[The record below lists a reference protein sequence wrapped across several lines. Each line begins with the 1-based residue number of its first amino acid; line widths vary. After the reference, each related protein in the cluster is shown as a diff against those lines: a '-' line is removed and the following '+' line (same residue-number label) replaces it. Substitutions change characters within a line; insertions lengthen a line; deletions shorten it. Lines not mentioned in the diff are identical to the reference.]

1 MFDPAQNTIPFRIP
15 EIVLMKRVVWS
26 CGMLATIAL
35 LLFPPH
41 AALAQGVTSAAVAGR
56 VTDESG
62 TPVPAAQLTLINGST
77 GQRYAARSRDD
88 GRYSF
93 ENVDV
98 GGPYTLAVRALGF
111 EPRTSTPFNLQ
122 LGQRLTQDLSIKR
135 AAVELA
141 GVIVETSSN
150 PLLSTAR
157 TGAGS
162 FISDSALRRLPTLNR
177 AFNDFVN
184 TAPQIV
190 KTPGGGTSFT
200 GQNDR
205 FNNIQIDGT
214 VNNDLFAL
222 GASNQVPGGGVNAR
236 PISIE
241 AVKEYQALTAPFDVR
256 QGGFVGGL
264 INAVTKSGTN
274 ELHGSVFGYLQ
285 NENFVGSDTNGVSV
299 PVADY
304 QQQQYGFTLGGPI
317 VRDKLHFF
325 VTGDFRHDN
334 RPFATSIQLGANGD
348 TTGVGITQARFDSV
362 QQILTTQYGF
372 NPGTW
377 RAPQINNPETNL
389 FGKLDFELGTNS
401 HVEVSGTLINVN
413 QDKMIHTYRSGF
425 VQPPSL
431 SNARDG
437 YELSG
442 SGYYVKDE
450 TRTLRGKWT
459 TTVGSNLSNELI
471 LGRTTIS
478 DNRPPV
484 SNHPLILVGGNSPGT
499 YIAAGAERFSHANS
513 LDQRVVEL
521 TDNVTFPAGRHLFTL
536 GTHNEFI
543 HFRNVFFPL
552 SVGVWN
558 FANPA
563 ALAAGTPNLYARALP
578 GPLRPDGPVA
588 DFNVTQVGF
597 YGEDRFSPIPNLTV
611 TAGVRMD
618 VPSLP
623 APAENPALDTI
634 PFPALG
640 GGTVRTSSTPS
651 GNLLWSPRLGFNY
664 DVNGRQETILR
675 GGVGIFSGRPP
686 YVWVSN
692 AYGNTG
698 LEQQTVFCNGA
709 ASAANNGSLVDT
721 VPAFTVD
728 PTAQPTTCGGT
739 NQVGPNAAASSI
751 VFYDQNFKFPQ
762 ALKLALGADRALP
775 WNLFATV
782 DFVFTKAINQYYLQ
796 DVNLRGIQGASSGE
810 AGRPL
815 YGTINPNTGSA
826 TVLRRTNLANDVI
839 KNSNVSKDQSTSLA
853 FQLQKRF
860 SDGLEFS
867 AAYTYSHS
875 LDVMSMTSDITSS
888 NYNFGALD
896 GTVASRNLRTSS
908 FDRPHKVSISGTVNV
923 PFGGR
928 FSLIYNGLSGT
939 PFTYVVSGDANA
951 DGVFGND
958 LAYVPRNRADITMDG
973 NGGGAAG
980 FGTAAQQDSV
990 FGLLDKYITNEP
1002 CLQNNRGRLAPRNTC
1017 RNPWTNFLNARLS
1030 WAVPTVA
1037 GHTLEITADM
1047 LNVLNFINSGWGLI
1061 RQTGTGFEEQNLIQQ
1076 TGYDAANGRGIY
1088 ALAIPVKNA
1097 VTLNSISARWV
1108 FQLGTRYT
1116 F

>member
-1 MFDPAQNTIPFRIP
+1 
-15 EIVLMKRVVWS
+15 MKRVVWS

-35 LLFPPH
+35 LLFPPR

-56 VTDESG
+56 ITDESG
-62 TPVPAAQLTLINGST
+62 APVPAAQLTLTNGST
-77 GQRYAARSRDD
+77 GQRYAARARDD

-98 GGPYTLAVRALGF
+98 GGPYTLGARALGF
-111 EPRTSTPFNLQ
+111 EPKTGTPFNLQ
-122 LGQRLTQDLSIKR
+122 LGQRLALDLSLKR
-135 AAVELA
+135 TAVELA

-222 GASNQVPGGGVNAR
+222 GASNQIPGGGVNAR
-236 PISIE
+236 PLSIE
-241 AVKEYQALTAPFDVR
+241 AVKEYQVLTAPFDVR

-274 ELHGSVFGYLQ
+274 QFHGSVFGYMQ

-304 QQQQYGFTLGGPI
+304 QQQQYGFTFGGPI
-317 VRDKLHFF
+317 IRDRLHVF
-325 VTGDFRHDN
+325 VTSDFRHDN

-372 NPGTW
+372 DPGTW

-389 FGKLDFELGTNS
+389 FGKLDLELGTNS
-401 HVEVSGTLINVN
+401 HVEVSGTIINVN
-413 QDKMIHTYRSGF
+413 QDKLIHTYRSGF

-442 SGYYVKDE
+442 SGYYMKDE

-459 TTVGSNLSNELI
+459 ATLGDRFSNELI
-471 LGRTTIS
+471 VGRTTIA

-484 SNHPLILVGGNSPGT
+484 SDHPLILVGGTSAGT

-513 LDQRVVEL
+513 LDQRVVEVS
-521 TDNVTFPAGRHLFTL
+521 DNVTFPVGKHLLTV

-552 SVGVWN
+552 SMGVWN

-578 GPLRPDGPVA
+578 GALRPDGPVA
-588 DFNVTQVGF
+588 DFDVTQVGF
-597 YGEDRFSPIPNLTV
+597 YGEDRFTPVPSLTV
-611 TAGVRMD
+611 TAGLRID

-623 APAENPALDTI
+623 APAHNDTLTTVV
-634 PFPALG
+634 FPALG
-640 GGTVRTSSTPS
+640 AARLNTSSSPS
-651 GNLLWSPRLGFNY
+651 GNILWSPRLGFNY
-664 DVNGRQETILR
+664 DVGGRQETILR
-675 GGVGIFSGRPP
+675 GGIGVFSGRPP

-698 LEQQTVFCNGA
+698 LEQQTVFCDVGASSTNGV
-709 ASAANNGSLVDT
+709 NDT
-721 VPAFTVD
+721 VPTFTVN
-728 PTAQPTTCGGT
+728 PNAQPTTCGGT
-739 NQVGPNAAASSI
+739 NQLPAFGGATSI
-751 VFYDQNFKFPQ
+751 VYYDQDFKFPQ
-762 ALKLALGADRALP
+762 ALKIALGVDRA
-775 WNLFATV
+775 
-782 DFVFTKAINQYYLQ
+782 
-796 DVNLRGIQGASSGE
+796 
-810 AGRPL
+810 
-815 YGTINPNTGSA
+815 
-826 TVLRRTNLANDVI
+826 
-839 KNSNVSKDQSTSLA
+839 
-853 FQLQKRF
+853 
-860 SDGLEFS
+860 
-867 AAYTYSHS
+867 
-875 LDVMSMTSDITSS
+875 
-888 NYNFGALD
+888 
-896 GTVASRNLRTSS
+896 
-908 FDRPHKVSISGTVNV
+908 
-923 PFGGR
+923 
-928 FSLIYNGLSGT
+928 
-939 PFTYVVSGDANA
+939 
-951 DGVFGND
+951 
-958 LAYVPRNRADITMDG
+958 
-973 NGGGAAG
+973 
-980 FGTAAQQDSV
+980 
-990 FGLLDKYITNEP
+990 
-1002 CLQNNRGRLAPRNTC
+1002 
-1017 RNPWTNFLNARLS
+1017 
-1030 WAVPTVA
+1030 
-1037 GHTLEITADM
+1037 
-1047 LNVLNFINSGWGLI
+1047 
-1061 RQTGTGFEEQNLIQQ
+1061 
-1076 TGYDAANGRGIY
+1076 
-1088 ALAIPVKNA
+1088 
-1097 VTLNSISARWV
+1097 
-1108 FQLGTRYT
+1108 
-1116 F
+1116 

>member
-1 MFDPAQNTIPFRIP
+1 
-15 EIVLMKRVVWS
+15 MKRVVWS

-35 LLFPPH
+35 LLFPPR

-56 VTDESG
+56 ITDESG
-62 TPVPAAQLTLINGST
+62 APVPAAQLTLTNGST

-111 EPRTSTPFNLQ
+111 EPKTSTPFNLQ
-122 LGQRLTQDLSIKR
+122 LGQRLTQDLNIKR

-141 GVIVETSSN
+141 GVVVETSSN

-157 TGAGS
+157 TGAQS

-184 TAPQIV
+184 TSPQIV
-190 KTPGGGTSFT
+190 KTPGGGTSIT
-200 GQNDR
+200 GQNNR

-214 VNNDLFAL
+214 SNNDLFAL
-222 GASNQVPGGGVNAR
+222 SASNQVPGGGVNAR
-236 PISIE
+236 PLSIE
-241 AVKEYQALTAPFDVR
+241 AVKEYQVLVAPFDVR

-274 ELHGSVFGYLQ
+274 QFHGSAFGYMQ
-285 NENFVGSDTNGVSV
+285 NQNLVGSDTNGVSV

-304 QQQQYGFTLGGPI
+304 KQQQYGFSLGGPI
-317 VRDKLHFF
+317 IRGRLHFF

-334 RPFATSIQLGANGD
+334 RPFPSSIQLGPTGD

-362 QQILTTQYGF
+362 TSILADSFGI
-372 NPGTW
+372 NAGTW

-389 FGKLDFELGTNS
+389 FGKLDLGLGVNN
-401 HVEVSGTLINVN
+401 HVELSGTLINVN
-413 QDKMIHTYRSGF
+413 QDKLIHTYRLGF
-425 VQPPSL
+425 TQPPSF

-437 YELSG
+437 YELSA

-459 TTVGSNLSNELI
+459 TTFGDRFANELI
-471 LGRTTIS
+471 LGRTTIG

-484 SNHPLILVGGNSPGT
+484 SNYPLILVGGNSAGT

-521 TDNVTFPAGRHLFTL
+521 TDNVTFPVGRHLLTF

-543 HFRNVFFPL
+543 HFRNVFFPG
-552 SVGVWN
+552 SMGIWN
-558 FANPA
+558 FLNPDS
-563 ALAAGTPNLYARALP
+563 LAAGRPNFYARALP
-578 GPLRPDGPVA
+578 GLLRPDGPVA

-597 YGEDRFSPIPNLTV
+597 YGEDRFTPVANLTL
-611 TAGVRMD
+611 TAGLRID
-618 VPSLP
+618 VPTVP
-623 APAENPALDTI
+623 APAFNIALDTGVA
-634 PFPALG
+634 FPALG
-640 GGTVRTSSTPS
+640 GSGVDTRSSPS
-651 GNLLWSPRLGFNY
+651 GNILWSPRLGFNY
-664 DVNGRQETILR
+664 DIGGRQETILR

-698 LEQQTVFCNGA
+698 LEQRTVLCNGA
-709 ASAANNGSLVDT
+709 ASGGSPLGTDT
-721 VPAFTVD
+721 VPTFTVD
-728 PTAQPTTCGGT
+728 PNAQPRKCGAG
-739 NQVGPNAAASSI
+739 GPTSDSASAAATSI
-751 VFYDQNFKFPQ
+751 VVYDRNFKFPQ

-775 WNLFATV
+775 WNL
-782 DFVFTKAINQYYLQ
+782 
-796 DVNLRGIQGASSGE
+796 
-810 AGRPL
+810 
-815 YGTINPNTGSA
+815 
-826 TVLRRTNLANDVI
+826 LA
-839 KNSNVSKDQSTSLA
+839 L
-853 FQLQKRF
+853 
-860 SDGLEFS
+860 

-875 LDVMSMTSDITSS
+875 QDIMSMTSDITGS
-888 NYNFGALD
+888 NYSFGILD
-896 GTVASRNLRTSS
+896 GTVENRNLRTSS
-908 FDRPHKVSISGTVNV
+908 FDRPHKVSISGTVNA
-923 PFGGR
+923 PFGAR
-928 FSLIYNGLSGT
+928 FSLIYNGISGT
-939 PFTYVVSGDANA
+939 PFSYVVSGDANA

-958 LAYVPRNRADITMDG
+958 PTYVPRNRSDMSMDG
-973 NGGGAAG
+973 NGGCTQASCVG
-980 FGTAAQQDSV
+980 FGTLAQQDSV
-990 FGLLDKYITNEP
+990 YGILNSYINNEP
-1002 CLQNNRGRLAPRNTC
+1002 CLRDNRGRLLPRNSC
-1017 RNPWTNFLNARLS
+1017 RNPWQNYLNARLS
-1030 WAVPTVA
+1030 WAIPTVS

-1061 RQTGTGFEEQNLIQQ
+1061 RQVGTGFEEQNLIQQ

-1088 ALAIPVKNA
+1088 ALAIPTKNA
-1097 VTLNSISARWV
+1097 VTLNSITARWV

>member
-1 MFDPAQNTIPFRIP
+1 
-15 EIVLMKRVVWS
+15 MKRFVRS
-26 CGMLATIAL
+26 CGVLATFAL
-35 LLFPPH
+35 LLPAH
-41 AALAQGVTSAAVAGR
+41 EGIAQGVTSAAVAGR
-56 VTDESG
+56 VTDEAG
-62 TPVPAAQLTLINGST
+62 AAVPSANLTLVNGST
-77 GQRYAARSRDD
+77 GQRYAARTRQD
-88 GRYSF
+88 GQYSF

-111 EPRTSTPFNLQ
+111 EPKTSTPFNLQ
-122 LGQRLTQDLSIKR
+122 LGQRLAQDLSIKR
-135 AAVELA
+135 GAVELA

-150 PLLSTAR
+150 PLLSAAR
-157 TGAGS
+157 TGAQTL
-162 FISDSALRRLPTLNR
+162 ISDSALRRLPTLNR

-184 TAPQIV
+184 TSPQIV

-236 PISIE
+236 PLSIE
-241 AVKEYQALTAPFDVR
+241 AVKEYQVLTAPFDVR

-274 ELHGSVFGYLQ
+274 QLHGSVFGYMQ
-285 NENFVGSDTNGVSV
+285 NHDLVGSDTGSCGALCSV

-304 QQQQYGFTLGGPI
+304 KQQQYGFTLGGPI
-317 VRDKLHFF
+317 IRDRLHFF

-334 RPFATSIQLGANGD
+334 RPFATSIQLGPTGD
-348 TTGVGITQARFDSV
+348 TTGVGITQQRFDSV
-362 QQILTTQYGF
+362 TAILRDSFGISA
-372 NPGTW
+372 GDW

-389 FGKLDFELGTNS
+389 FGKLDLELGTNS
-401 HVEVSGTLINVN
+401 HVEVSGTIINVN

-442 SGYYVKDE
+442 SGYYMKDE

-459 TTVGSNLSNELI
+459 TTLGDRFSNELI
-471 LGRTTIS
+471 VGRTTIA

-484 SNHPLILVGGNSPGT
+484 SNHPLILVGGNAPGT

-513 LDQRVVEL
+513 LDQRVVEV
-521 TDNVTFPAGRHLFTL
+521 TDNLTLPVGKHLLTL

-552 SVGVWN
+552 SMGVWN

-578 GPLRPDGPVA
+578 GALRPDGPVA

-597 YGEDRFSPIPNLTV
+597 YGEDRFSPLPNLTV
-611 TAGVRMD
+611 TAGLRMD
-618 VPSLP
+618 VPTLP

-634 PFPALG
+634 PFAALG
-640 GGTVRTSSTPS
+640 GGNMRTSSTPS
-651 GNLLWSPRLGFNY
+651 GNVLWSPRLGFNY
-664 DVNGRQETILR
+664 DIGGRQETILR

-709 ASAANNGSLVDT
+709 ASLANNNSLVDT

-728 PTAQPTTCGGT
+728 PNGQPTTCGGT
-739 NQVGPNAAASSI
+739 NQVGPSAAASSI
-751 VFYDQNFKFPQ
+751 VFYDENFKFPQ
-762 ALKLALGADRALP
+762 ALKFAIGADRVLP

-782 DFVFTKAINQYYLQ
+782 DFIYTKAINQYYLE
-796 DVNLRGIQGASSGE
+796 DINLRGIQGASSGE

-815 YGTINPNTGSA
+815 YGTINAATGAA
-826 TVLRRTNLANDVI
+826 TALRRTNLANDI
-839 KNSNVSKDQSTSLA
+839 IQNRNVSKDQSTSLS

-867 AAYTYSHS
+867 AAYTYSHA

-896 GTVASRNLRTSS
+896 GAIANRNLRTSA
-908 FDRPHKVSISGTVNV
+908 FDRPHKVSISGTVNM

-958 LAYVPRNRADITMDG
+958 LAYVARNRADM
-973 NGGGAAG
+973 
-980 FGTAAQQDSV
+980 S
-990 FGLLDKYITNEP
+990 
-1002 CLQNNRGRLAPRNTC
+1002 
-1017 RNPWTNFLNARLS
+1017 
-1030 WAVPTVA
+1030 
-1037 GHTLEITADM
+1037 M
-1047 LNVLNFINSGWGLI
+1047 
-1061 RQTGTGFEEQNLIQQ
+1061 
-1076 TGYDAANGRGIY
+1076 
-1088 ALAIPVKNA
+1088 
-1097 VTLNSISARWV
+1097 
-1108 FQLGTRYT
+1108 
-1116 F
+1116 